1 MCGCCLSNSVKEFNL
16 NESLFEPTG
25 PPQRKQTLVKCSKT
39 VDYKTK
45 YQYVSTIGSGSF
57 GLVRLYKDKD
67 CKSLKYAIKTLKK
80 DFFNQ
85 FSIDSIIREIDIL
98 RSLDHPNIVKYFET
112 YEDDYY
118 LHIVME
124 YIPGDNLFKMISNKK
139 SIHFTEKDINQIL
152 LFLLKS
158 VAFLHH
164 NEIVH
169 RDLKPENIL
178 FSVPGDYSSL
188 KLIDFGL

>member
-25 PPQRKQTLVKCSKT
+25 TPQRKQTLIKCSKT

-85 FSIDSIIREIDIL
+85 FSIESIISLSKIHSSSFDNFLKCSSKFIL
-98 RSLDHPNIVKYFET
+98 IF
-112 YEDDYY
+112 
-118 LHIVME
+118 
-124 YIPGDNLFKMISNKK
+124 
-139 SIHFTEKDINQIL
+139 
-152 LFLLKS
+152 
-158 VAFLHH
+158 AFLVT
-164 NEIVH
+164 N
-169 RDLKPENIL
+169 D
-178 FSVPGDYSSL
+178 
-188 KLIDFGL
+188 